1 MSGMHYRRH
10 RRNQEDDWEK
20 RRLAAVKRLNKSNA
34 GGRQT
39 QPQPWTLQYY
49 MLEWHEHEWKL
60 KPLQHPVK
68 STHDRLKYAAEH
80 EWSTLALQTQVFVCV
95 SGQSH

>member
-1 MSGMHYRRH
+1 
-10 RRNQEDDWEK
+10 
-20 RRLAAVKRLNKSNA
+20 
-34 GGRQT
+34 
-39 QPQPWTLQYY
+39 
-49 MLEWHEHEWKL
+49 MLEWHEHEWRL

-80 EWSTLALQTQVFVCV
+80 EWSTLALQTQVLACV